1 MVESPDRVTLAIVAW
16 RQTVA
21 RWIVGHAARAVGD
34 YGSWGPLFSGMHTSQ
49 SAEMLGLS
57 SSTYDRAS
65 TVYACID
72 RITSRARRCPWLVQ
86 QHGPDDTVTNLP
98 PADPLAAVLR
108 TPNTYQGSGELRE
121 VLLRSLLMSG
131 EAFLLPLYDGGRLT
145 ALHVIPQ
152 SAVTIP
158 PVRLSLAEAPVVSY
172 HLAGLTLRNIP
183 GRPPQL
189 IHLRIN
195 PLPGFPPRGR
205 SPVGL
210 HADLAAIE
218 VAGSEHVGRR
228 LTRGV
233 TAHLALTAETD
244 QAHATP
250 PELVQK
256 IVKSANEQL
265 SGLANVG
272 AVIAPPPGFGFKP
285 IELSN
290 RNMQFLET
298 QKYTREQICGLF
310 NVPTPL
316 VGDIS
321 RATYSNMRQI
331 LSSFQREAV
340 NPLLAVVTDALTSAL
355 CWDRPD
361 QVITSDTSA
370 VAVSDPLL
378 TAQEHA
384 ILLENGV
391 LSVEQWRVMSELERD
406 ETGQYFRKSGLVPLN
421 EEAETDPDE
430 TKEDPD
436 DG

>member
-1 MVESPDRVTLAIVAW
+1 MNL
-16 RQTVA
+16 RQTIA
-21 RWIVGHAARAVGD
+21 RWIGGRAYRSGSSGD
-34 YGSWGPLFSGMHTSQ
+34 YGEYGPLFSGVNNSKA
-49 SAEMLGLS
+49 AELLGLS
-57 SSTYDRAS
+57 YSTYDRAH
-65 TVYACID
+65 TVYACVD
-72 RITSRARRCPWLVQ
+72 RITSRARRCPWMVQ
-86 QHGPDDTVTNLP
+86 QQGPDDRLEILP
-98 PADPLAAVLR
+98 PADPIATVLR

-121 VLLRSLLMSG
+121 VVIRSLLLTG
-131 EAFLLPLYDGGRLT
+131 EAFVLPIYDGMRV
-145 ALHVIPQ
+145 ASLHVIPW
-152 SAVTIP
+152 SAITIP
-158 PVRLSLAEAPVVSY
+158 LIRLALSEAPVVSY
-172 HLAGLTLRNIP
+172 QLASAGVTLRNIP

-210 HADLAAIE
+210 HADLAAVE
-218 VAGSEHVGRR
+218 VAGSEHTGRR
-228 LTRGV
+228 LTQGV

-244 QAHATP
+244 QAHQVDPAA
-250 PELVQK
+250 VQK
-256 IVKSANEQL
+256 IVKSSNEQL
-265 SGLANVG
+265 AGLANVG
-272 AVIAPPPGFGFKP
+272 AVVAPPPGFGFKP

-298 QKYTREQICGLF
+298 QKYTREQICGLY

-340 NPLLAVVTDALTSAL
+340 NPLLSVVTDALTSAL
-355 CWDRPD
+355 CWDRDD
-361 QVITSDTSA
+361 QVITSDTSR

-391 LSVEQWRVMSELERD
+391 LSVEQWRIRSELERD
-406 ETGQYFRKSGLVPLN
+406 EEGQYFRKSGLVPLQDVP
-421 EEAETDPDE
+421 EG
-430 TKEDPD
+430 DPD
-436 DG
+436 DGQD

>member
-1 MVESPDRVTLAIVAW
+1 MW
-16 RQTVA
+16 RQILA
-21 RWIVGHAARAVGD
+21 RWIGGRSVRAAGD
-34 YGSWGPLFSGMHTSQ
+34 YGEWGPLFEGMHTSQ
-49 SAEMLGLS
+49 SAEVLGLS
-57 SSTYDRAS
+57 SSTYDRAH
-65 TVYACID
+65 TVYACVD

-86 QHGPDDTVTNLP
+86 EPGPDGTLEAIP
-98 PADPLAAVLR
+98 PVDPLAVVLR

-121 VLLRSLLMSG
+121 VIVRSLLLSG
-131 EAFLLPLYDGGRLT
+131 EAFVLPIYDGGRL
-145 ALHVIPQ
+145 ASLHVIPQ
-152 SAVTIP
+152 SAITIP
-158 PVRLSLAEAPVVSY
+158 AVRLSLAEAPVVSY
-172 HLAGLTLRNIP
+172 QLSGMTLKNIP
-183 GRPPQL
+183 GLPPQL

-218 VAGSEHVGRR
+218 VAGSEHIGRR
-228 LTRGV
+228 LTKGV
-233 TAHLALTAETD
+233 TAHLALTAETE
-244 QAHATP
+244 QAHEASPAT
-250 PELVQK
+250 VQK

-331 LSSFQREAV
+331 LEFV
-340 NPLLAVVTDALTSAL
+340 SA
-355 CWDRPD
+355 RGG
-361 QVITSDTSA
+361 QS
-370 VAVSDPLL
+370 
-378 TAQEHA
+378 TAGRRH
-384 ILLENGV
+384 
-391 LSVEQWRVMSELERD
+391 
-406 ETGQYFRKSGLVPLN
+406 
-421 EEAETDPDE
+421 
-430 TKEDPD
+430 
-436 DG
+436 